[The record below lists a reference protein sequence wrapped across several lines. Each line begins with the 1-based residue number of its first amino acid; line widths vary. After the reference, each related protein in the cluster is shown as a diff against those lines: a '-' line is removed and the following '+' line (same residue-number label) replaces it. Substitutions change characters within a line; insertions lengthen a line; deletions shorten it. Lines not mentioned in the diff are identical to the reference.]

1 MLFRKANVPLAEQER
16 IVVKV
21 DQLMALCDELEAK
34 LERSQ
39 ETSSA
44 LLDAVLHATPEE
56 EEEAELVPAGA

>member
-1 MLFRKANVPLAEQER
+1 VLFRKANVPLA
-16 IVVKV
+16 VV
-21 DQLMALCDELEAK
+21 EAK

-44 LLDAVLHATPEE
+44 LLDAVLHAAPEE